1 MTQSP
6 QAGPRA
12 TQLSQSTCITSVIAS
27 SIVWFSGPLI
37 EPWSHVPPGL
47 TEITRAP
54 LPTFRGRHRRG
65 NRKCQRSRLASR
77 PWPHTSAQATF
88 DDLGTHLSQVTFCVV
103 DLETTGGA
111 ETDMITEFG
120 AVKVCGGEV
129 LGEFQTL
136 VNPRTHIPPLIA
148 VLTGITN
155 QMVAPAP
162 RLAEVLPSFLEFAHG
177 TVIVAHNAPF
187 DVGFLRRAC
196 ASLNYPFPRWP
207 VLDTA
212 ALARQILLRDEVR
225 NCKLATLA
233 QHFRA
238 AVTPNHR
245 ALTDAQATV
254 DVLHA
259 LIERVGN
266 LGVHTI
272 EDLQEFSRRVSP
284 QRRAKRTWASDLPDQ
299 PGIYLFVA
307 EHDQTRHVLYVGQVQ
322 EHPDPG
328 SDLLH
333 RSRETTTDGRDGPTG
348 DRGGVGAL
356 RDPAAGRC
364 HRAAADRQSRP
375 PLQPTLQVSRPGPV
389 DQDHP
394 GGLPPAVDG
403 PPGQDDGAT
412 YFGPFHRRQAA
423 EDVVLAIYDSFPI
436 RQCTPRLS
444 PRVPSSACALA
455 GMGRCSSPCDGT
467 ITQAA
472 YAEIVEQVRQALAR
486 DVRPAVSGVQERLI
500 RLVEQQRFEEAATI
514 RRRLETL
521 ARTGARFHRVRS
533 LAACPEIVAAHRE
546 GANWDIH
553 VIRYG
558 RLAAAGVAT
567 PREVPQAVAR
577 AVQATAET
585 VLPPPGPLPAAG
597 IEETEQI
604 AGWLERPGVRLIEIT
619 GDWMWPLHAVLDH
632 ESFVHHAL
640 GDLGRSEPSPA
651 AGARA

>member
-1 MTQSP
+1 M
-6 QAGPRA
+6 AA
-12 TQLSQSTCITSVIAS
+12 
-27 SIVWFSGPLI
+27 
-37 EPWSHVPPGL
+37 
-47 TEITRAP
+47 
-54 LPTFRGRHRRG
+54 
-65 NRKCQRSRLASR
+65 
-77 PWPHTSAQATF
+77 TSAQAAF

-155 QMVAPAP
+155 QMVAAAP
-162 RLAEVLPSFLEFAHG
+162 PLTQVLPSFLEFSQG
-177 TVIVAHNAPF
+177 TVLVAHNAPF

-196 ASLNYPFPRWP
+196 ASLDYPHPRWP

-212 ALARQILLRDEVR
+212 ALARQILLKDEVP
-225 NCKLATLA
+225 NCKLSTLA
-233 QHFRA
+233 RHFKT

-284 QRRAKRTWASDLPDQ
+284 QRRAKRTWAADLPDQ

-307 EHDQTRHVLYVGQVQ
+307 EHDNSRHVLYVGKSKNIRTRVRTYFTAAEKRPRMDEMVRLATGVETVPCVTQLQADVTELRLIASHSPRYNRRSKFPERVQ
-322 EHPDPG
+322 WIKITQEAYPRL
-328 SDLLH
+328 SMV
-333 RSRETTTDGRDGPTG
+333 RT
-348 DRGGVGAL
+348 VK
-356 RDPAAGRC
+356 
-364 HRAAADRQSRP
+364 
-375 PLQPTLQVSRPGPV
+375 
-389 DQDHP
+389 
-394 GGLPPAVDG
+394 
-403 PPGQDDGAT
+403 DDDAT

-423 EDVVLAIYDSFPI
+423 EDVVLAIYDGFPI

-444 PRVPSSACALA
+444 PRASSSACALA

-467 ITQAA
+467 VTQAA

-486 DVRPAVSGVQERLI
+486 DVRPAVSGVQERLA
-500 RLVEQQRFEEAATI
+500 RLVEQQRYEEAATI

-533 LAACPEIVAAHRE
+533 LASCPEIVAAHKE
-546 GANWDIH
+546 GVNWDIH

-567 PREVPQAVAR
+567 PHEVPQAVAR

-585 VLPPPGPLPAAG
+585 VLPPPGSLPAAG
-597 IEETEQI
+597 IEEAEQI

-632 ESFVHHAL
+632 ASFVHHAL
-640 GDLGRSEPSPA
+640 GARSSPGSLVGPD
-651 AGARA
+651 GARA